1 MSEVTAGFERIFE
14 RYLACSSICCKWY
27 YLIISQQ
34 LFNYKGKL
42 LNTYLG
48 HTAKLQK
55 ARLLRRH
62 RAYVHIHGIFI
73 ISTLNSGRIIR
84 VLVFSNV
91 PGYPLLL
98 CLLEEDHGHRAWS
111 RELYCAFGTVWW
123 WWIGQV
129 VTESK
134 MVWQKLYGVSAIVVQ
149 GWVYRF
155 FKEETFHV
163 AWTQN
168 FWLAFLGLPGIN
180 MPCCQ
185 WS

>member
-14 RYLACSSICCKWY
+14 RYLACSSICCKLY

-34 LFNYKGKL
+34 LFHYKGKL

-84 VLVFSNV
+84 VLVFSKV
-91 PGYPLLL
+91 PGYPVSPGRGLWPQSLEQRAVL
-98 CLLEEDHGHRAWS
+98 CIWH
-111 RELYCAFGTVWW
+111 C
-123 WWIGQV
+123 V
-129 VTESK
+129 VVMNWAGSDWK
-134 MVWQKLYGVSAIVVQ
+134 
-149 GWVYRF
+149 
-155 FKEETFHV
+155 
-163 AWTQN
+163 
-168 FWLAFLGLPGIN
+168 
-180 MPCCQ
+180 
-185 WS
+185 